1 MGQVMDVVK
10 VHKFF
15 NKERSLEIWKV
26 KQKCET

>member
-1 MGQVMDVVK
+1 MGPVMGVVK

-15 NKERSLEIWKV
+15 NKERSLGIWKV